1 MKTAL
6 PKKLATLAT
15 IFLASFTPFELAK
28 AQSTFG
34 EQDLNQSQM
43 IAVANPFGDRLF
55 NLLVIEQIPGKQ
67 QCWNESG
74 SNPVLVNL
82 LLLNF
87 DFSGHCKRAT
97 DSNGYSIRIDGQDYG
112 LQYVLNFV
120 ERDGELLLVGRPGL
134 TATDRRSIIVG
145 RTRGN
150 VRNAMRVFLE
160 PGWRFSQRTFEG
172 KGLGHTYFSTTASQ
186 VTYLAPGGTTPT
198 TPPVATRPPSTVF
211 PDISNDIYRDEIE
224 EAVQLGFIAGFKED
238 NTFRPLVSLTREQL
252 VSMVIEALTTLPNSR
267 VEVSNAV
274 TNAPFSDV
282 VVSRWSAPKITWAK
296 NNNLISGYKDGTFKP
311 TQPVTRAELMA
322 ILRRAAEYAHTQRGQ
337 AATLKQT
344 KTPTNFTDISNHWAE
359 SLIREMSGFCG
370 VATPMNETGTNF
382 APDTGSM
389 RNYAAAATLR
399 TLNCL
404 KSNN

>member
-15 IFLASFTPFELAK
+15 IFLASFAPFHLAK
-28 AQSTFG
+28 AQTNFG
-34 EQDLNQSQM
+34 EQNLNQSQV
-43 IAVANPFGDRLF
+43 IAVANPFGDRFF

-67 QCWNESG
+67 QCWSESG

-87 DFSGHCKRAT
+87 NFSGSCKRAT

-112 LQYVLNFV
+112 LQYVLNFA
-120 ERDGELLLVGRPGL
+120 ERDGELLLVGKPSL
-134 TATDRRSIIVG
+134 TASDRRSIIVG

-150 VRNAMRVFLE
+150 VRNAMKVFLE
-160 PGWRFSQRTFEG
+160 PGWKFSQRTFEG

-186 VTYLAPGGTTPT
+186 VTYLAPGTTTT
-198 TPPVATRPPSTVF
+198 TPPVVTRPPSTVF

-224 EAVQLGFIAGFKED
+224 QAVQLGFIAGFKED

-267 VEVSNAV
+267 VNVPNTV
-274 TNAPFSDV
+274 TGSPFSDV
-282 VVSRWSAPKITWAK
+282 VTSRWSAPKIAWAK
-296 NNNLISGYKDGTFKP
+296 SNNLISGYKDGTFKP

-322 ILRRAAEYAHTQRGQ
+322 ILRRAAEYAHTQQGQ

-382 APDTGSM
+382 APDSASM

-404 KSNN
+404 KSDS